1 MSDISKIFA
10 DKPTKNG
17 SSIMYV
23 RKTGKYVS
31 FDDSTEQEI
40 DITAVATKYTNR
52 FDDIVYYGYR
62 GEES

>member
-1 MSDISKIFA
+1 MSDIAKIIP

-23 RKTGKYVS
+23 RKTGFYES
-31 FDDSTEQEI
+31 FDDSTEQESSI
-40 DITAVATKYTNR
+40 ESIAAKYSSR
-52 FDDIVYYGYR
+52 FDDITYYGYR